1 MPTTKILALDLFCII
16 KLVSFSFFFHFII
29 FLVGDIDDLIEGELT
44 DIGDTLE
51 AGLLY
56 LTRNVNEQRKEP
68 IEKRIRVSFEYK
80 NWV

>member
-1 MPTTKILALDLFCII
+1 MFP
-16 KLVSFSFFFHFII
+16 
-29 FLVGDIDDLIEGELT
+29 VGDIDDLIEGELT

-68 IEKRIRVSFEYK
+68 IEKRIRVSFK
-80 NWV
+80 NKNKVENDF